1 MEGEIRNFIT
11 VWISSFASLSYCF
24 VIGKIIPQGF
34 SRLLAI
40 LPVICLF
47 LVLPLNLNSILLGT
61 PSTFF
66 LVWLA
71 NFKLLL
77 FAFGKGPLSSNK
89 NPPPSLLSFFAIAC
103 FPIKIQQK
111 TTKNG
116 NKSPHVVN
124 YTLQFLLLAAF
135 IPVYLN
141 KENVHS
147 NIMFFLYCFYLYII
161 MEILFSV
168 VRDLVW
174 SLIGLELEPQFNKPF
189 LSTSLQDFWGRRWNL
204 MVSDILRQTVYNPVR
219 SVSRPLNGTR
229 WAPVPAIFSTF
240 VVSGLMHELLFC
252 YFGRELPRWD
262 LTWFFVL
269 HGVCMVIELV
279 VKDALRGKWPKGLPW
294 FLSAP
299 IAVTFVAVTGS
310 WLFIPELLRCQFDV
324 RARHELA
331 LFMEFVKENI
341 GTSSV
346 ILDFNFGSIFKE
358 VTSS

>member
-1 MEGEIRNFIT
+1 MEGEIRNFIA
-11 VWISSFASLSYCF
+11 VWISAFASLSYCF
-24 VIGKIIPQGF
+24 FIGKIIPKGL

-47 LVLPLNLNSILLGT
+47 LVLPLNLNSIFLGT

-77 FAFGKGPLSSNK
+77 FAFGRGPLSSNN
-89 NPPPSLLSFFAIAC
+89 NPPLSLPCFFAIAC
-103 FPIKIQQK
+103 FPIKIHQK

-124 YTLQFLLLAAF
+124 YALQILLLAAF
-135 IPVYLN
+135 MPVYLN
-141 KENVHS
+141 KEHVHP

-161 MEILFSV
+161 MEIIFST

-219 SVSRPLNGTR
+219 SISSPLIGTR
-229 WAPVPAIFSTF
+229 WATIPAILATF

-252 YFGRELPRWD
+252 YYGRESPRWD
-262 LTWFFVL
+262 LTLFFIL
-269 HGVCMVIELV
+269 HGACMVVEIM
-279 VKDALRGKWPKGLPW
+279 VKDALKDKWPRGLPR

-299 IAVTFVAVTGS
+299 LTVAFVAVTGS
-310 WLFIPELLRCQFDV
+310 WLFIPEMLRCQFDV
-324 RARHELA
+324 RARQELA
-331 LFMEFVKENI
+331 AFMEFVKENVV
-341 GTSSV
+341 GTSSAAR
-346 ILDFNFGSIFKE
+346 LDFYLGSIFKQ
-358 VTSS
+358 VT